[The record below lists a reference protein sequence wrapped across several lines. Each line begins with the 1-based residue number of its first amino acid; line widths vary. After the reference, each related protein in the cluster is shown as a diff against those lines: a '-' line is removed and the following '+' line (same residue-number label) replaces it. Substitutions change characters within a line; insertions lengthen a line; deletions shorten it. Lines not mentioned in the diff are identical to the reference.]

1 GGAGNDEL
9 HGGTENDTLAGD
21 AGNDGLWGDEGED
34 TLDGGSGIDVLL
46 GGDGNDQIDGGADQ
60 NFLFGDDGEDVLNGG
75 AGDNR
80 TDHLWGGNGDDLF
93 VFSANNGSDWVE
105 DFTSGAD
112 KLDVS
117 ALGFSDFQDLLAST
131 SDSGGTA
138 TISYGSGDSITLIG
152 VATGD
157 LVADDFIF

>member
-1 GGAGNDEL
+1 MVTLLYRTRLGGSDDDDWLFGNAGEDRLFGEAGDDRL
-9 HGGTENDTLAGD
+9 FGGT
-21 AGNDGLWGDEGED
+21 
-34 TLDGGSGIDVLL
+34 
-46 GGDGNDQIDGGADQ
+46 
-60 NFLFGDDGEDVLNGG
+60 
-75 AGDNR
+75 
-80 TDHLWGGNGDDLF
+80 
-93 VFSANNGSDWVE
+93 
-105 DFTSGAD
+105 GAD

-157 LVADDFIF
+157 LVADDFTF